1 MDRYL
6 QTLLLFCVSQIGLT
20 GSSFV
25 SETCSNGTYQLD
37 IGVDNSENGGSS
49 VCTCPDWIGTTRC
62 CKFLEKLRPLLPTCD
77 PRCEN
82 EGVCIAND
90 TCDCVNGFIGS
101 RCQIGSDLPEGLRPQ
116 LHLTL
121 PENELYEDL
130 SWYDAPP
137 YSWSNKACFIKIVA
151 QNAPAETLF
160 SAESS
165 RMDVVPGSFGNFTSG
180 VINEN
185 GSVLGSS
192 RFACMQ
198 VRCPS
203 ASLEGIPFDVRVTVT
218 ASMSICKLST
228 SALSGD
234 AYSVERLVDGDVAHI
249 DLQNGDNYG
258 SKFGVYM
265 SSGTRKKALYLAR
278 EACCSGNEFVIT
290 DIAPDMGVALHYTCA

>member
-1 MDRYL
+1 MTDSDFAYFRVLQPTITPSVVYKVCNRTDHRNMMHAIAKIWCRKNKWTDLLVCERCHLQISDTIVHVISECELSALLRSQLLSDR
-6 QTLLLFCVSQIGLT
+6 
-20 GSSFV
+20 SSFV

-49 VCTCPDWIGTTRC
+49 RSYDHYCLPVIHDVKTKESASPTTR
-62 CKFLEKLRPLLPTCD
+62 
-77 PRCEN
+77 
-82 EGVCIAND
+82 
-90 TCDCVNGFIGS
+90 
-101 RCQIGSDLPEGLRPQ
+101 
-116 LHLTL
+116 
-121 PENELYEDL
+121 
-130 SWYDAPP
+130 
-137 YSWSNKACFIKIVA
+137 
-151 QNAPAETLF
+151 NAPAETLF